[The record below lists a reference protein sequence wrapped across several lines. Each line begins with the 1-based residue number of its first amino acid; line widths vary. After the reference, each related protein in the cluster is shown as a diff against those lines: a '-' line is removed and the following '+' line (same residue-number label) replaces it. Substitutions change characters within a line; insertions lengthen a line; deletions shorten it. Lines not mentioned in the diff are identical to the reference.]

1 MGWIFNCNNNNRPG
15 AKQTLTAFWSAVS
28 RRDPITPAR
37 RPTLRRKVT
46 STFQKFDDD
55 NIIEKLRDNGYL

>member
-1 MGWIFNCNNNNRPG
+1 M
-15 AKQTLTAFWSAVS
+15 TAFWSAVS

-55 NIIEKLRDNGYL
+55 NIIEKLRDNGFVNFIIEEE